1 MDDTLLHETMNMFVA
16 PPLIVFVAFD
26 AETSD
31 HRIRSYISA
40 DSYVFEPSSSQPGLM
55 ISEKAERE
63 TLTVDR
69 RSGKMTLNGG
79 CHNAIHAP
87 GERTELISLVIAS
100 QLSVPA
106 RNNSP
111 PLGREKVITCYGI
124 IGIVSLATS
133 RFPLQS
139 LPQQCRI

>member
-1 MDDTLLHETMNMFVA
+1 
-16 PPLIVFVAFD
+16 
-26 AETSD
+26 
-31 HRIRSYISA
+31 
-40 DSYVFEPSSSQPGLM
+40 M

-87 GERTELISLVIAS
+87 GERPELISLVIAS

-133 RFPLQS
+133 KVSAAIDLAAVS
-139 LPQQCRI
+139 HLTAAVSSCPQPTFFW